1 MKKNL
6 LLGLTLA
13 LSIGI
18 LAGCTPKPSP
28 TPSAPPQSAAPAEPS
43 ASAEAKVDYPTK
55 PVTVIIP
62 DKAGGSSDLLA
73 RLTFAE
79 VEKKL
84 GQTFSIVN
92 KEGAGGQLG
101 MIDVAEAAADGYT
114 IGYLTDF
121 STAAAFAPGDD
132 IGYKVEDLEFV
143 CSITAGTNIIVV
155 GPSYQGER
163 SVAGLVEYAKANPG
177 KLTVGVAASGQAQ
190 VLKSFMEKADIQLT
204 QVMFNSGNESYTN
217 LIGGHI
223 DAAILGTK
231 FDKQC
236 SEQGGTSIAV
246 TSHVRFS
253 LLPEVPTLL
262 ESGYDV
268 LNNEVSRS
276 FMVPKG
282 TPQEIIDLLAST
294 IREVTDNDEFKQV
307 LADNN
312 EMYLYRDG
320 SEAKAIYEQKLEQ
333 LKEVIKP

>member
-1 MKKNL
+1 MKKFAIL
-6 LLGLTLA
+6 SLSLA
-13 LSIGI
+13 LCVGMMS
-18 LAGCTPKPSP
+18 GCTSEKPAPSSAPSP
-28 TPSAPPQSAAPAEPS
+28 SDSAPV
-43 ASAEAKVDYPTK
+43 KVEYPTK
-55 PVTVIIP
+55 PVTVIVP

-84 GQTFSIVN
+84 GQSFSIVN

-121 STAAAFAPGDD
+121 STAAAFASGDD
-132 IGYKVEDLEFV
+132 IGYQVEDLEFV

-155 GPSYQGER
+155 GPSYKGER
-163 SVAGLVEYAKANPG
+163 SVAGLVEYAKENPG

-190 VLKSFMEKADIQLT
+190 VLKSFMEKADIEMT
-204 QVMFNSGNESYTN
+204 QVMFNSGNESYTS
-217 LIGGHI
+217 LVGEHI
-223 DAAILGTK
+223 DVAILGTK

-236 SEQGGTSIAV
+236 AEQGGTSIAV

-253 LLPEVPTLL
+253 LLPDVPTLL

-276 FMVPKG
+276 FVVPKG
-282 TPQEIIDLLAST
+282 TPQEVIDLLAST
-294 IREVTDNDEFKQV
+294 ILDVTDNDEFKET
-307 LADNN
+307 LANSN

-320 SEAKAIYEQKLEQ
+320 KEAKAIYDQKLEQ
-333 LKEVIKP
+333 LKELVEQ